1 MQSIFVTVEL
11 LYGTSGKRERKRE
24 PCPYKKKNEASQNPQ
39 TTKVYIFCI
48 YPKNKEFHQQ

>member
-1 MQSIFVTVEL
+1 MFVTVEL